1 MDIVLEFADA
11 LFFDRA
17 YAYLWPALPG
27 PSSLAALSRMGA
39 RPNATATWSH
49 IHGLGRRAEAYVGL
63 NNYRFRPASQLISMP
78 PTRWAYETG
87 WQRDDPWRQLLSLY
101 LITW

>member
-87 WQRDDPWRQLLSLY
+87 WQRDDPWRQLLSL
-101 LITW
+101 